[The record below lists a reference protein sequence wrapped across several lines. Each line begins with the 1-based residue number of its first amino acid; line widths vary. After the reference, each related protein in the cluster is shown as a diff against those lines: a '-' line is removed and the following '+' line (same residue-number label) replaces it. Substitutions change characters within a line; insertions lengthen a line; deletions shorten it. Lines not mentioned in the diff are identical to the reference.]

1 MANYY
6 SKNFKQTNWTHRPN
20 QATKA
25 YWRKLEN
32 QQLLDKMEKQVEI
45 QEENRQA
52 LIDQLKEDL
61 VEIARA
67 EGYSIAGPDFERKII
82 LPNGAPVACMYY
94 RGINFYMDAIL
105 YYRDDRLNWITTMR
119 RTYLDTTLCESMYC
133 AFGEID
139 DEVTVRRKNEE
150 ADKLLDAWDVRLGN
164 NPPNV
169 PYTTQV
175 LFMNPAFGD
184 TQMVGHMDVHTS
196 SFYTFPKW
204 CEIIKERFKK
214 ACPVVMHRYKEVLKE
229 AKKDEVKTAGA
240 EYDA

>member
-32 QQLLDKMEKQVEI
+32 QKLSEKMIKQAEM
-45 QEENRQA
+45 QEENRQI

-67 EGYSIAGPDFERKII
+67 EGYSVAGPDFERKII

-94 RGINFYMDAIL
+94 RGINFYMDALL
-105 YYRDDRLNWITTMR
+105 YFRDEKLNWVTTMR
-119 RTYLDTTLCESMYC
+119 RTYIDWTMCESGYC
-133 AFGEID
+133 ASNEID
-139 DEVTVRRKNEE
+139 NEVTLVRKNEE
-150 ADKLLDAWDVRLGN
+150 ADKLVDIRIVNGLEPN
-164 NPPNV
+164 NLYMAQAV
-169 PYTTQV
+169 
-175 LFMNPAFGD
+175 FMHPAFSGE

-196 SFYTFPKW
+196 SIYTFPKW
-204 CEIIKERFKK
+204 CEVIKERFKK
-214 ACPVVMHRYKEVLKE
+214 ACPIVMHRYKEILKTV
-229 AKKDEVKTAGA
+229 KKDEVKTAGA

>member
-32 QQLLDKMEKQVEI
+32 QQLSEKMIKQAEI

-52 LIDQLKEDL
+52 LIDKLKEDL
-61 VEIARA
+61 VEIATA
-67 EGYSIAGPDFERKII
+67 EGYIVVGPDFERKIV

-94 RGINFYMDAIL
+94 RGINFYMDALL
-105 YYRDDRLNWITTMR
+105 YYRDAKLSWITTMR
-119 RTYLDTTLCESMYC
+119 RTYIDTTLCESMYC
-133 AFGEID
+133 ASGEID
-139 DEVTVRRKNEE
+139 NEITMRRKNEE
-150 ADKLLDAWDVRLGN
+150 ADKLVDIRLVNGVEPN
-164 NPPNV
+164 NP
-169 PYTTQV
+169 YSTQA
-175 LFMNPAFGD
+175 LFMHPAFGD

-204 CEIIKERFKK
+204 CEVIKERFKK
-214 ACPVVMHRYKEVLKE
+214 ACPVVMHRYKEILKTV
-229 AKKDEVKTAGA
+229 KKDEVKNAGA

>member
-6 SKNFKQTNWTHRPN
+6 SKNFKQTNWTHHPN

-32 QQLLDKMEKQVEI
+32 QQLSEKMIKQAEI

-67 EGYSIAGPDFERKII
+67 EGYDVVGPDFERKIV
-82 LPNGAPVACMYY
+82 LPNGAPIACMYY

-105 YYRDDRLNWITTMR
+105 YYRSDKLSWITTMR

-133 AFGEID
+133 ASGEID
-139 DEVTVRRKNEE
+139 NEVTMRRKNEE
-150 ADKLLDAWDVRLGN
+150 ADKLVDVCLVNGAEIN
-164 NPPNV
+164 T
-169 PYTTQV
+169 PYMTQA
-175 LFMNPAFGD
+175 LFMHPAFGD

-204 CEIIKERFKK
+204 CEVIKERFKK
-214 ACPVVMHRYKEVLKE
+214 ACPVVMHRYKEVLKTV
-229 AKKDEVKTAGA
+229 KKDEVKTAGA